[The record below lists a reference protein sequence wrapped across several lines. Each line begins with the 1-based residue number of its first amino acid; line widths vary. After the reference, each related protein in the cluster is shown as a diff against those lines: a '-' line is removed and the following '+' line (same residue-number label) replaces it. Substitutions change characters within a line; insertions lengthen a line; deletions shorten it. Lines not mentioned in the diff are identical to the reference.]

1 MATVRAVLF
10 DLDDTLFDHRH
21 CARAALLGV
30 RATHTCFGH
39 YDPADMEASHARIL
53 EELHLDVLAG
63 RRNLDAARVE
73 RFKRLYSWAG
83 VDADPDL
90 ASRAAR
96 AYREGYLRARTE
108 VRGARALLAMVGQHA
123 RVVVVSN
130 NLLDEQQEKLR
141 ECRLAEHV
149 HALVVSEEVGVSKP
163 DPRIF
168 HIALDRA
175 DVTAGEAVMVGDSWT
190 NDIEG
195 ARAAGIRAVWFSRN
209 GEPSPD
215 AEVPTLYSLEP
226 AENAL
231 RTILDADRESKTVAR
246 REPASALRR

>member
-30 RATHTCFGH
+30 RATHACFER

-53 EELHLDVLAG
+53 EELHLEVLSG

-83 VDADPDL
+83 IDADPDL

-96 AYREGYLRARTE
+96 TYREGYLRARTE
-108 VRGARALLAMVGQHA
+108 VRGARALLAIAGQHA

-141 ECRLAEHV
+141 ECGLAAHV
-149 HALVVSEEVGVSKP
+149 HALVVSEEAGVSKP

-168 HIALDRA
+168 QIALDRA
-175 DVTAGEAVMVGDSWT
+175 GVTAGEAVMVGDSWV

-195 ARAAGIRAVWFSRN
+195 ARAAGIRAVWFSRT
-209 GEPSPD
+209 GEPSPE
-215 AEVPTLYSLEP
+215 AGVPTLYSLEP
-226 AENAL
+226 AEDAL
-231 RTILDADRESKTVAR
+231 RTILGTEPKAVTR

>member
-1 MATVRAVLF
+1 MARVGAVLF

-30 RATHTCFGH
+30 RAAHTCFEH
-39 YDPADMEASHARIL
+39 HDPADMEASHARIL

-73 RFKRLYSWAG
+73 RFTRLYSWAG

-90 ASRAAR
+90 ASRAAST
-96 AYREGYLRARTE
+96 YREGYLRARTE
-108 VRGARALLAMVGQHA
+108 VRGARALLAMVAQHA
-123 RVVVVSN
+123 PVVVVSN

-141 ECRLAEHV
+141 ECRLAEYV
-149 HALVVSEEVGVSKP
+149 HALVVSEEAGVSKP
-163 DPRIF
+163 DPKIF
-168 HIALDRA
+168 QIALDRA
-175 DVTAGEAVMVGDSWT
+175 GVTAGEAVMVGDSWA

-209 GEPSPD
+209 GQSSPD
-215 AEVPTLYSLEP
+215 PDVATLYSLEP
-226 AENAL
+226 AADAL
-231 RTILDADRESKTVAR
+231 RTILDADREAMTR